1 MEDADS
7 DSGFDSDGDWYHAG
21 RDQLY
26 GTRTDSTAVGPD
38 GAHRRR
44 FLCEEE
50 KKGGTRWGCLSFV
63 VKDMSQ
69 RAWHRV
75 TRSRGSEADRL
86 FCCFAGRGANIRPC
100 GSLFYISFKPNLENR
115 IFQIDTV
122 IIKVYHLLI
131 L

>member
-75 TRSRGSEADRL
+75 TKPHRPFQGSEADRL
-86 FCCFAGRGANIRPC
+86 FCCFAGRGTGTRPC
-100 GSLFYISFKPNLENR
+100 GSRS
-115 IFQIDTV
+115 IFV
-122 IIKVYHLLI
+122 IP
-131 L
+131 